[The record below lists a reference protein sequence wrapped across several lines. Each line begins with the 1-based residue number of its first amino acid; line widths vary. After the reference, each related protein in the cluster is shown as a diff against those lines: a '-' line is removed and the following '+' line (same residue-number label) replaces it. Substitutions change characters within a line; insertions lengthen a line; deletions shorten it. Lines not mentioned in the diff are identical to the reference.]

1 MRGLAG
7 KSYPTIVVLLK
18 LDSVPAGPA
27 GYWSDRIPVMG
38 FDQCNVATRFIVL
51 VDRLYDNAVKLIAS
65 AAAEPDA
72 LYQASDCHE
81 ASEFKRT
88 ASP

>member
-51 VDRLYDNAVKLIAS
+51 VDRLYDNAADRVGGGRA
-65 AAAEPDA
+65 
-72 LYQASDCHE
+72 
-81 ASEFKRT
+81 
-88 ASP
+88 